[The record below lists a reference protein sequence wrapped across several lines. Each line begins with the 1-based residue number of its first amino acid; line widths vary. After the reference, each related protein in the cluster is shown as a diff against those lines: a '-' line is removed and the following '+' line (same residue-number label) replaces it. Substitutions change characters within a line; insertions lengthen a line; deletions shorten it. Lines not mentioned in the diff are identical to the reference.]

1 MANTSD
7 SYLDNIS
14 NESLQVLSHFGPEA
28 PVKLNTYACQVED
41 ALIEA
46 LQEQQ
51 KLEQQLAQQ
60 AETITKVQQ
69 LLRAAE
75 VDRECMLATLSNADQ
90 LIAYVSRFFGPQ
102 GPCPGGAVISRCLS
116 GPDAAPA

>member
-1 MANTSD
+1 MSINPMANTSD

-46 LQEQQ
+46 LQAQQ
-51 KLEQQLAQQ
+51 KLEQLLAKQN
-60 AETITKVQQ
+60 EYINTVQTVLQ
-69 LLRAAE
+69 SAAAE
-75 VDRECMLATLSNADQ
+75 RESMLATLSNADQ
-90 LIAYVSRFFGPQ
+90 LIAYVSRFFGPE

-116 GPDAAPA
+116 